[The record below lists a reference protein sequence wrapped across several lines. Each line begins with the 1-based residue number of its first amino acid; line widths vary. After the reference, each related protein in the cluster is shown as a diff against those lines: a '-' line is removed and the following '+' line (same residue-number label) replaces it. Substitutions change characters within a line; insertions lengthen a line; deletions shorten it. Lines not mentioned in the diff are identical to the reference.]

1 MLSKA
6 LMTCIAATIVAG
18 CNGTQL
24 PVDAKAVCK
33 GVGNEIAGAQGKQR
47 KDQEKIDA
55 TEERLVRMGCLTRQ
69 EIKDAS
75 GG

>member
-1 MLSKA
+1 MPHKA
-6 LMTCIAATIVAG
+6 LMMCIAATLLAG

-24 PVDAKAVCK
+24 PVSAKAVCE
-33 GVGNEIAGAQGKQR
+33 GVGKELAGAQGKQR
-47 KDQEKIDA
+47 IDQEKIDA

-75 GG
+75 GR